1 MATVTV
7 DREALGKVIEYLWH
21 DEERHFA
28 ETEEAEEADDHI
40 FVSVARLAAGLMSAS
55 PAAPDENEE
64 ENPYAEDWYPTSRC
78 VERVLARFPKPA

>member
-28 ETEEAEEADDHI
+28 ETEEPDDHI
-40 FVSVARLAAGLMSAS
+40 FRSVEALADAL
-55 PAAPDENEE
+55 
-64 ENPYAEDWYPTSRC
+64 
-78 VERVLARFPKPA
+78 